1 MAKPRSTDLQVLL
14 ASLSKGE
21 KRYVTLEL
29 QKLGDNL
36 KIQSLFE
43 AYTRHQF
50 TDESKIL
57 QRYPDIKTEQFSN
70 LKAHLYRK
78 TLQFLRDFHLS
89 QSKDIQLR
97 ECIDHAQLLLNRGL
111 YQQCTKALAKAKR
124 LASQNDNLELNL
136 EILKLQK
143 QVFAQGIGA
152 ESQQK
157 VNDII
162 QEVQDVTQKIS
173 NINLL
178 SNIQVRL
185 NHWYVKRGFV
195 RHETYSDEIDR
206 YIQEHLPTLN
216 EDTLSFHEQLHLYE
230 VYVTYYLFT
239 QNFTD
244 AYRYA
249 QRWANLFEKHPE
261 FIPLQPMAYIRGLH
275 KLMITQQR
283 LYRYDDFLETMQ
295 RLREVSQTPSL
306 KLNENL
312 RAMLF
317 KYTTIH
323 ELNAYFLTGSFREG
337 TELVAHKAQEL
348 NQFVD
353 QLGKHA
359 TITFY
364 YKIACMYF
372 GASEYRKASFWLQ
385 KIINEQQV
393 DLREDIHCFARI
405 LNLISHYEQGN
416 TDLIEYL
423 IKSTY
428 RFLLLKDDLHQYQT
442 YILGFL
448 KNLSFGTTEP
458 ELLRRFADLR
468 KQLLT
473 LIDSP
478 YEKRAFIYF
487 DIISWLE
494 SKTSKR
500 SVEEVIQE
508 KAHYRIQKKRAQQHE
523 PAKVG

>member
-1 MAKPRSTDLQVLL
+1 M
-14 ASLSKGE
+14 
-21 KRYVTLEL
+21 TLEL

-36 KIQSLFE
+36 KIHSLFE
-43 AYTRHQF
+43 AYTLHQI
-50 TDESKIL
+50 TDED
-57 QRYPDIKTEQFSN
+57 DIAIHCPEIKAEQLSN
-70 LKAHLYRK
+70 LKAHLYYK
-78 TLQFLRDFHLS
+78 TLHFLRDFHVS
-89 QSKDIQLR
+89 HSKDIQLR
-97 ECIDHAQLLLNRGL
+97 ECIDHAQLLLDRGL
-111 YQQCTKALAKAKR
+111 YRQCTKVLNKAKR

-136 EILKLQK
+136 EIMKLQK

-157 VNDII
+157 VNNII

-173 NINLL
+173 NVNLL

-185 NHWYVKRGFV
+185 NNWYVRKGFV
-195 RHETYSDEIDR
+195 RQETYSTEIDR
-206 YIQEHLPTLN
+206 YIQEHLPTLD
-216 EDTLSFHEQLHLYE
+216 ESTLSFHERLHLYE
-230 VYVTYYLFT
+230 VYVTYFMFT
-239 QNFTD
+239 QNFSD
-244 AYRYA
+244 AYAYA
-249 QRWANLFEKHPE
+249 YKWAKLFEDYPE

-275 KLMITQQR
+275 KLLITQQR
-283 LYRYDDFLETMQ
+283 LYRYEEFLETMQ
-295 RLREVSQTPSL
+295 RLKSVDKTPKL

-317 KYTTIH
+317 KYITIH
-323 ELNAYFLTGSFREG
+323 ELNAYFLTGSFQEG
-337 TELVAHKAQEL
+337 TELVAQKAQEL

-372 GASEYRKASFWLQ
+372 GASDYRQAGLWLQ

-416 TDLIEYL
+416 TDIIEYL

-428 RFLLLKDDLHQYQT
+428 RFLLLRDDLQQYQA

-448 KNLSFGTTEP
+448 RNLAYGTTEA
-458 ELLRRFADLR
+458 ELIGRFDKLR

-473 LIDSP
+473 LIDNP
-478 YEKRAFIYF
+478 YESRAFIYF

-494 SKTSKR
+494 SKISKR

-508 KAHYRIQKKRAQQHE
+508 KALKRMKQKGAL
-523 PAKVG
+523 VG